1 MCHHEFSN
9 LYIFQL
15 FYSQVRLIKQSFE
28 QDASPPLKHTKS
40 PTKIVLI
47 QQGSP
52 IQSSYLR
59 MLRNERTDNHDIP
72 HSGELP
78 TISYPFGSCICLVCG
93 TMFTSASG
101 LVDHQEKCIGDN
113 TPHVM
118 EERRD
123 HIINHGGRDNNMHHV
138 MEERRDRNNSD
149 RRSEEKRCQVCKA
162 VYIDQCQHCQ
172 QAPQLTLVQQSNDV
186 QLAQQSDVY
195 DEQAVHAN
203 NTSALGFKDENEICQ
218 LPPPPHTEP
227 NKPLPYRID
236 FLLQSGVIKHARMNN
251 RKNGSTDSSPLYF
264 ENKRPRKPRTHFTI
278 SQIDDLEKVFVDK
291 KYLSVTER
299 STLAYELGLQEE
311 QVKNWF
317 QNRRSRWRK
326 DCKME
331 SEHAPSQV
339 PQGVSHPY
347 AMQYANDNSHSLND
361 ENSHSLNN
369 ENECQS
375 PAARSPTMLPSFPD
389 KPSDSHQS
397 GLQT

>member
-1 MCHHEFSN
+1 MKDDMPVTTETYEH
-9 LYIFQL
+9 
-15 FYSQVRLIKQSFE
+15 QVTLIKQSFE
-28 QDASPPLKHTKS
+28 QDHRSPPSSPKPHTKS

-59 MLRNERTDNHDIP
+59 MLRNDRDQHVEPVLDQSGDI
-72 HSGELP
+72 P

-101 LVDHQEKCIGDN
+101 LMDHQEKCLGDN
-113 TPHVM
+113 MPHVM
-118 EERRD
+118 EERGV
-123 HIINHGGRDNNMHHV
+123 HAIV
-138 MEERRDRNNSD
+138 EEV
-149 RRSEEKRCQVCKA
+149 EGKVCQVCKA

-172 QAPQLTLVQQSNDV
+172 QAPQLTLVQQSE
-186 QLAQQSDVY
+186 VY
-195 DEQAVHAN
+195 DEHQVHAN
-203 NTSALGFKDENEICQ
+203 NVSALGFKNDNEICP

-227 NKPLPYRID
+227 DKPLPYRID

-251 RKNGSTDSSPLYF
+251 KKNGSSDSTPLYF
-264 ENKRPRKPRTHFTI
+264 ENKRPRKPRTHFTLN
-278 SQIDDLEKVFVDK
+278 QIDDLEKVFLDK

-299 STLAYELGLQEE
+299 STLAKNLGLQEE

-331 SEHAPSQV
+331 SPNAPTQVQPQTDSMGMPSYNTVQYNDNITRHYVPDEDCLSPV
-339 PQGVSHPY
+339 PQSTTTTSY
-347 AMQYANDNSHSLND
+347 
-361 ENSHSLNN
+361 
-369 ENECQS
+369 
-375 PAARSPTMLPSFPD
+375 PD
-389 KPSDSHQS
+389 KPSESQS